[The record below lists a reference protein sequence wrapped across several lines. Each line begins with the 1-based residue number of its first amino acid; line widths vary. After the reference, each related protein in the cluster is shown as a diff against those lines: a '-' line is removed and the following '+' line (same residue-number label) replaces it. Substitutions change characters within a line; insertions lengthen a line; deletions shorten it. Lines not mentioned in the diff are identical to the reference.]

1 MKRSSLRLAAA
12 ALAAST
18 LVLAGCGTDD
28 ADPGP
33 ASGDGTDGTDAAEE
47 ARTYSIG
54 ITQIAAHPSLDAS
67 REGFKAALE
76 DAGLQVEFDE
86 QSASGDQATAI
97 SIANGFAGSGHD
109 LILAIATP
117 TAQATAQ
124 AITDTPILFTAVT
137 EPQEAGLVDS
147 WEAPGGNVT
156 GTSDLNPV
164 GEQLSLITE
173 LAPDAETIGIVHS
186 SGEVNSEIQV
196 ELAREAAGDLGVE
209 IEVATVTNSS
219 EVQQAAD
226 SLDVD
231 AYFMPTDNTVVAA
244 FESLLQVAE
253 ARSVPLV
260 TADGESVERGAI
272 ATYGVDYEQLG
283 YRTGEMAV
291 EILQEGADPAEMPVE
306 TYDELLLTVNPAA
319 AERMGVEI
327 PAALLDRA
335 DVVLD

>member
-1 MKRSSLRLAAA
+1 MTRSSLRLAGT

-18 LVLAGCGTDD
+18 LVLAACGNGDGATGEGTD
-28 ADPGP
+28 
-33 ASGDGTDGTDAAEE
+33 EE
-47 ARTYSIG
+47 RTYSIG

-67 REGFKAALE
+67 REGFKAALA
-76 DAGLQVEFDE
+76 DAGLDVDYDE
-86 QSASGDQATAI
+86 QNASGDQATAT
-97 SIANGFAGSGHD
+97 SIATTFAGAGHD

-124 AITDTPILFTAVT
+124 AVTDTPILITAVT

-147 WEAPGGNVT
+147 WESPGGNLT

-164 GEQLSLITE
+164 EDQLGLLVE
-173 LAPDAETIGIVHS
+173 LAPDIETVGIVYS

-196 ELAREAAGDLGVE
+196 ELAREAADSLGVE
-209 IEVATVTNSS
+209 IEVAAVTNSS
-219 EVQQAAD
+219 EVQQAAA

-253 ARSVPLV
+253 ERSVPLV

-272 ATYGVDYEQLG
+272 ATYGVDYEKLG
-283 YRTGEMAV
+283 YQTGQMALR
-291 EILQEGADPAEMPVE
+291 ILQDGADPAEMPIE
-306 TYDELLLTVNPAA
+306 TFADLVLIVNPAA

-327 PAALLDRA
+327 PADLLERA
-335 DVVLD
+335 DVVVE